1 MMVSRSFVQFEG
13 CGSVLAS
20 AVRIKVKAIG
30 VKRRNDHSTGRGAV
44 AARPGDRRRGAV
56 IDAGRQ
62 PKIAEA
68 TNDVEVAPVANTI
81 TRDNSPSRV
90 FISESG
96 VRHRAPSASQGR
108 EGWER

>member
-44 AARPGDRRRGAV
+44 ASRRGAV

-81 TRDNSPSRV
+81 TRDNNP
-90 FISESG
+90 
-96 VRHRAPSASQGR
+96 
-108 EGWER
+108 